1 MPGPSNPR
9 PSSRNTPPS
18 RMKTRSPIGRHA
30 LPLALA
36 TVASATQAQ
45 HLHLNVGA
53 ASLAEGS
60 NLAFINGPALDIRSG
75 WFLPMPFQTH
85 GLHNGLYR
93 GGSLTF
99 TALPASPDFGGPAPG
114 HAQWGAR
121 IVAQVESLQGPQS
134 GELAFW
140 DSDGIAEDTEPK
152 FRIPVGATHGS
163 WRFNL
168 SEGDGSPGSDPYG
181 HIHGRYFTTT
191 TQGLYVLG
199 LKASTSAPRDPAA
212 GHGMRHPPSSS
223 STSRQGPRSTTSP
236 APKASLR
243 APPSSASRWRKAA
256 ATPFSPRPASSP
268 RAGASWAGPTLA
280 TAPSKPTS
288 WDAPPRPRHSIAFSH
303 SNARPRQRPRP
314 TAPSMPTARS
324 ARSCRART
332 SPPPSPALPPPSQPP
347 ARAPRNA
354 PDAAPP
360 ATSR

>member
-1 MPGPSNPR
+1 
-9 PSSRNTPPS
+9 
-18 RMKTRSPIGRHA
+18 MKTRSPIGRHA

-199 LKASTSAPRDPAA
+199 LKAIDISTSGPGGGPWHAPSSVIQLYLQAGTTLDYIPSPEGLAPGTAVVRFAMEKGRSYALLTSSGIEPTGWRVMGGPYVGNGAVQTNVVGRPAA
-212 GHGMRHPPSSS
+212 
-223 STSRQGPRSTTSP
+223 
-236 APKASLR
+236 
-243 APPSSASRWRKAA
+243 AA
-256 ATPFSPRPASSP
+256 AFYRL
-268 RAGASWAGPTLA
+268 LA
-280 TAPSKPTS
+280 
-288 WDAPPRPRHSIAFSH
+288 
-303 SNARPRQRPRP
+303 Q
-314 TAPSMPTARS
+314 
-324 ARSCRART
+324 
-332 SPPPSPALPPPSQPP
+332 
-347 ARAPRNA
+347 
-354 PDAAPP
+354 
-360 ATSR
+360 